1 MRHSFNLLS
10 LAVLCCV
17 THLAL
22 ADEKQ
27 APAALP
33 PAADQQIDFERDI
46 RPIFAKSCV
55 SCHGA
60 EKAESDLRL
69 DTKAG
74 AATGGASGPAW
85 AAGKSAES
93 LLVQYIAGTSDS
105 GTVMPPEGQRLSP
118 QQIGLV
124 RAWIDQGAAWPDD
137 AGGVR
142 GSSHWSFQPM
152 RKEAPPAVKH
162 PAWVR
167 NGIDAFVLARLEAEG
182 ITPSTEADRGTLI
195 RRLSLD
201 LLGLPPAPVEVEDF
215 LRDNRPDAYEQL
227 VDRLLASPHYGERW
241 GRHWLD
247 LARYADSDGYEK
259 DTPRPFAWRYR
270 NWVIDALNSDLP
282 FDQFTIQQ
290 LAGDLLPNA
299 DTNAR
304 VATGFHRNTLLNK
317 EGGADQE
324 EFRVAAT
331 IDRVNTTGAVWLGL
345 TVACAQ
351 CHTHKY
357 DPIQQREYYG
367 LFAFFNSLKD
377 EDIPAALAEEV
388 SAYQLAKTA
397 YDAEHARLQ
406 AEVTR
411 YEQATL
417 PARQAEWEK
426 GVDAQSIVGW
436 NDARIATA
444 KSAGGATLEIRP
456 DSSLFASGANP
467 DVDTYTLVL
476 EGDFAGATGLRLE
489 TLSDAALG
497 GKGPGRTPHG
507 NFVLNELRVALV
519 APDADALAADAGQ
532 LVALDKA
539 IADFTQKQFSAA
551 ATIDGDAKT
560 GWAVEGG
567 LGQDHELVI
576 SFKEPL
582 AALAGARLV
591 VTLDQQHGGSHTLG
605 RLRLSTTTA
614 KDPLVLKGLPGRY
627 LAELAKPTGERS
639 PEARAAID
647 GYFRSTDKE
656 LQKLQQ
662 AVDKHAK
669 RAPVDPNSTTK
680 AQAFVELPKPRETH
694 VLIKGD
700 FLRPGATVDA
710 HTLSVLPP
718 LTKRG
723 ERPDRLDLARWLV
736 DPENPLVSRVT
747 VNRVWQ
753 RYFGRGLVASSN
765 DFGTQGDK
773 PTHPELLDWLAREF
787 IARGWSQK
795 QLHKLIVTS
804 AVYRQSS
811 AARPELAE
819 RDAYNT
825 LLARQN
831 RNRVEAEIVRDVAL
845 AASGLMNQAIGGPS
859 VRPVQPDGVADLG
872 YSGSV
877 KWPTS
882 KGADRYRRGMYTF
895 FQRTVPYPMLM
906 TFDAPDSNTTC
917 TRRERSNTPLQALTL
932 LNDPTFVEC
941 AQTLAR
947 RIVRETPAPAGGVV
961 DVPGRV
967 RHAFLLCL
975 SREPTTPERDALLR
989 LYERQRAL
997 CEAAPA
1003 EAAKLL
1009 GQAESKADEKLS
1021 EQETIELA
1029 AWVMVGRTLL
1039 NTDEFITR
1047 E

>member
-1 MRHSFNLLS
+1 MRRSLL
-10 LAVLCCV
+10 LLLLVVAYRGGAI
-17 THLAL
+17 AL
-22 ADEKQ
+22 GDEKV
-27 APAALP
+27 APGALP
-33 PAADQQIDFERDI
+33 PAAEQPVDFARDV
-46 RPIFAKSCV
+46 RPIFARSCV
-55 SCHGA
+55 SCHGP

-69 DTKAG
+69 DNRAG
-74 AATGGASGPAW
+74 ATAGGASGPAW
-85 AAGKSAES
+85 TAGKSAES
-93 LLVQYIAGTSDS
+93 LLVQYIAGTSES

-118 QQIGLV
+118 RQIGLV
-124 RAWIDQGAAWPDD
+124 RAWIDQGAKWPDD
-137 AGGVR
+137 GGDKQ

-152 RKEAPPAVKH
+152 RKELPPAVKRSV
-162 PAWVR
+162 WVR
-167 NGIDAFVLARLEAEG
+167 NGVDAFVLARLEAEG
-182 ITPSTEADRGTLI
+182 IDPSPEADRATLI

-201 LLGLPPAPVEVEDF
+201 LLGLPPAPGEVEDF
-215 LRDNRPDAYEQL
+215 VRDNRHDAYEQL

-290 LAGDLLPNA
+290 LAGDLLP
-299 DTNAR
+299 DTDTDAR

-331 IDRVNTTGAVWLGL
+331 IDRVNTTGSVWLGL

-377 EDIPAALAEEV
+377 EDIPAPLAEEL
-388 SAYQLAKTA
+388 STYQTARAA

-406 AEVTR
+406 AEATR
-411 YEQATL
+411 YEQESF
-417 PARQAEWEK
+417 PVRQAEWEK
-426 GVDAQSIVGW
+426 SVDPRSIVGW
-436 NDARIATA
+436 TDARIITA

-456 DSSLFASGANP
+456 DGSLFASGTNP
-467 DVDTYTLVL
+467 EVDTYTIVI
-476 EGDFAGATGLRLE
+476 EGELAGATALRLE
-489 TLSDAALG
+489 PLADPALSS
-497 GKGPGRTPHG
+497 KGPGRTGHG
-507 NFVLNELRVALV
+507 NFVLNEFRVALV
-519 APDADALAADAGQ
+519 SPDADPMVGESGKP
-532 LVALDKA
+532 VALDKA
-539 IADFTQKQFSAA
+539 IADFTQKPFSPQ
-551 ATIDGDAKT
+551 ATIDGDVKT
-560 GWAVEGG
+560 GWAIEGA
-567 LGQDHELVI
+567 LGRDHQLIV
-576 SFKEPL
+576 SFKVPL
-582 AALAGARLV
+582 DAPAGTKLLI
-591 VTLDQQHGGSHTLG
+591 TLDQQHGGAHTIG

-614 KDPLVLKGLPGRY
+614 KQPLVLNGLSARH
-627 LAELAKPTGERS
+627 LAELQKPAAERS
-639 PEARAAID
+639 AEARAALD
-647 GYFRSTDKE
+647 EYYRSTDAE
-656 LQKLQQ
+656 LRKLRQ
-662 AVDKHAK
+662 AVEKHAK
-669 RAPVDPNSTTK
+669 SAPADPNTTTK

-700 FLRPGATVDA
+700 FLRPGATVEA
-710 HTLSVLPP
+710 HTLSVLPS
-718 LTKRG
+718 LAARG

-736 DPENPLVSRVT
+736 DPENPLMARVT

-787 IARGWSQK
+787 IRQGWSQK
-795 QLHKLIVTS
+795 QLHRLIVTS
-804 AVYRQSS
+804 ATYRQSS

-831 RNRVEAEIVRDVAL
+831 RQRVEAEVVRDVAL
-845 AASGLMNQAIGGPS
+845 CASGLLNRAIGGPS
-859 VRPVQPDGVADLG
+859 VRPVQPEGVADLG

-932 LNDPTFVEC
+932 LNDPAFVEC
-941 AQTLAR
+941 AQSLAR
-947 RIVRETPAPAGGVV
+947 RILSETPAP
-961 DVPGRV
+961 DVNQIDLPGRI

-975 SREPTTPERDALLR
+975 SREPTSVEREALLR

-997 CEAAPA
+997 CEATPEA
-1003 EAAKLL
+1003 AAKLV
-1009 GQAESKADEKLS
+1009 GQPQSKSDEKRS
-1021 EQETIELA
+1021 PAETTDLA
-1029 AWVMVGRTLL
+1029 VWVVIARTLL